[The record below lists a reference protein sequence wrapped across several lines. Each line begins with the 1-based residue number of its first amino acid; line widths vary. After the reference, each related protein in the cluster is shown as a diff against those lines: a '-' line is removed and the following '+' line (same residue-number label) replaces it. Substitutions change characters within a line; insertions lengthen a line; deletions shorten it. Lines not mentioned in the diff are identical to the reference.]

1 MNESGGVGRR
11 DAGDKFGNL
20 SRLVEINIDTVA
32 DRTFVYGISIGRER
46 DAEGVVGVDLFLG
59 LSIGIDEAKIS
70 TQLAY
75 RANNYCF
82 GFDDRPADGLDKMR
96 ELEVKNLIE
105 LGSFF
110 LDGDSQ
116 DVCVIS
122 D

>member
-11 DAGDKFGNL
+11 DAGDKFGKL
-20 SRLVEINIDTVA
+20 SRLVGVDIDTVA
-32 DRTFVYGISIGRER
+32 YRTFVYGISIGRER
-46 DAEGVVGVDLFLG
+46 DAEGVVGVDLLLG
-59 LSIGIDEAKIS
+59 LSVGIDQTKIS

-75 RANNYCF
+75 RANNDCC

-110 LDGDSQ
+110 IGGDSQ
-116 DVCVIS
+116 DVYVIS